1 MDVQKE
7 QKSEESTPEEKQVEQ
22 MSEDSPP
29 EEIQEEQKSEESP
42 PEVKKN
48 IKPKVIIAPPAL
60 FGPPPPPYKREI
72 SKTLFPDSG
81 FKLPEKPKYSMGP
94 PWGKF
99 PIMVPWGEWE
109 TGSERL
115 ERLKKKKKTENSQS
129 S

>member
-60 FGPPPPPYKREI
+60 FGPPPPLQKRNI
-72 SKTLFPDSG
+72 
-81 FKLPEKPKYSMGP
+81 
-94 PWGKF
+94 
-99 PIMVPWGEWE
+99 
-109 TGSERL
+109 
-115 ERLKKKKKTENSQS
+115 
-129 S
+129 